1 MPSTKPSTHVLLP
14 LLLVIALGLSACG
27 GNPAGSGKRSTSE
40 DDPPKF
46 AAAKDGLY
54 CNIAEE
60 AGLQDQ
66 AFFGRGISFS
76 DVDLDGDDDVFVAN
90 TDGRKTEN
98 FGTSAFYL
106 NDGAGRYERKDVGFH
121 VDDLYATWGASFA
134 DYDNDGDPD
143 ALITNGGYTG
153 QSNVALYR
161 NEMRKSGQFVNVS
174 EPSGIAAAFPE
185 RQYWASAW
193 DDYDSDGNIDF
204 VVVSLGDPVKVM
216 RNDGDGTFSDSTAA
230 LGISDPHVD
239 AHNPVW
245 FDYDGDKDRD
255 LFIPDMEFM
264 TNHSQ
269 LYENR
274 VRDGGGFA
282 KVTGEKLGVVFAE
295 APGIFAAAAADFNQ
309 DGLDD
314 LFLGRWSLQDLVL
327 VSHGKDG
334 FTAHGKDVG
343 LNKKTMPITL
353 DNRAEQNENSMGLNA
368 GNFDGNGV
376 KVFMGTGNPEFAF
389 EDIVWCSKL
398 DPANPAGFVLERCS
412 EPFVKGQ
419 GSTFGHGMAFSDTDR
434 DGDTDI
440 VWAHGGHPERGEKQS
455 TGEVRQWTSYFES
468 RTDAGLHTASVF
480 LVGDRSGTDAFGA
493 RVKSTADGV
502 THYDAVRTMH
512 GFSSQNSKWLL
523 IDTGKSGVADL
534 EIAWPSGKTTTA
546 QIKVQTNNIVH
557 EDGGVESSPRN
568 DWGG

>member
-1 MPSTKPSTHVLLP
+1 MPPTKLSNQVLLS
-14 LLLVIALGLSACG
+14 LLLVVALGLSACG
-27 GNPAGSGKRSTSE
+27 SGAPKPGRGGTSA

-66 AFFGRGISFS
+66 AFFGRGVSFS

-90 TDGRKTEN
+90 TDGRKSED

-106 NDGAGRYERKDVGFH
+106 NDGAGRYERKDAGFD
-121 VDDLYATWGASFA
+121 VADLYATWGASFA

-161 NEMRKSGQFVNVS
+161 NEMREAKRFVNVS
-174 EPSGIAAAFPE
+174 QPSGVSEAFPD

-193 DDYDSDGNIDF
+193 DDYDGDGNVDF
-204 VVVSLGDPVKVM
+204 VVVSLGDPIKVM
-216 RNDGDGTFSDSTAA
+216 HNNGDGTFSDSTSA
-230 LGISDPHVD
+230 LGITDPHVD

-245 FDYDGDKDRD
+245 FDYDGDNDRD
-255 LFIPDMEFM
+255 LFIPDMEFVN
-264 TNHSQ
+264 NHSQ

-282 KVTGEKLGVVFAE
+282 NVTGEKLGTVFAE

-334 FTAHGKDVG
+334 FTAHGNDIG

-353 DNRAEQNENSMGLNA
+353 DNRADQNENSMGLNA
-368 GNFDGNGV
+368 ANFDGNGV
-376 KVFMGTGNPEFAF
+376 KVFLGTGNPEFAF

-398 DPANPAGFVLERCS
+398 DSSNPAGFVLERCS
-412 EPFVKGQ
+412 EPFIKGQ
-419 GSTFGHGMAFSDTDR
+419 GATFGHGMAFSDTDR

-455 TGEVRQWTSYFES
+455 KGEVRQWTSYFES

-493 RVKSTADGV
+493 RVKSTTDGA
-502 THYDAVRTMH
+502 THFDAVRTMH
-512 GFSSQNSKWLL
+512 GFSSQNSKWLV
-523 IDTGKSGVADL
+523 IDTGKSGVAEL
-534 EIAWPSGKTTTA
+534 EIDWPSGKTTTA
-546 QIKVQTNNIVH
+546 RVKVQTNNIVH
-557 EDGGVESSPRN
+557 EDGRVESSPRN
-568 DWGG
+568 KWGG

>member
-1 MPSTKPSTHVLLP
+1 MPQTKPSNQVLLS
-14 LLLVIALGLSACG
+14 LLLVIALGLGACG
-27 GNPAGSGKRSTSE
+27 GDPAKPGPGGTSA

-60 AGLQDQ
+60 AGLQDR
-66 AFFGRGISFS
+66 AFFGRGVSFS

-90 TDGRKTEN
+90 TDARKEEN

-106 NDGAGRYERKDVGFH
+106 NNGQGRFERKDVGFS
-121 VDDLYATWGASFA
+121 VDDLFSTWGASFA

-143 ALITNGGYTG
+143 ALITNGGYTSH
-153 QSNVALYR
+153 SNVALYR
-161 NEMRKSGQFVNVS
+161 NEMRDSGRFVNVS
-174 EPSGIAAAFPE
+174 EASGVKAAFPD

-193 DDYDSDGNIDF
+193 DDYDGDGQVDF
-204 VVVSLGDPVKVM
+204 VVVSLGNPIQIM
-216 RNDGDGTFSDSTAA
+216 HNNGDGTFSDATDA
-230 LGISDPHVD
+230 LGINDPHVD

-245 FDYDGDKDRD
+245 FDYDRDGDRD
-255 LFIPDMEFM
+255 LFVPDMEFV

-274 VRDGGGFA
+274 VREGRGFVN
-282 KVTGEKLGVVFAE
+282 VTAEKLGTAITSQPGVFAV
-295 APGIFAAAAADFNQ
+295 AAADFNQ

-334 FTAHGKDVG
+334 FTAHGTDVG

-353 DNRAEQNENSMGLNA
+353 DNRADQDENSMGLNA
-368 GNFDGNGV
+368 ANFDGDGV

-389 EDIVWCSKL
+389 DDIVWCSKL
-398 DPANPAGFVLERCS
+398 DPSNPAGFVFERCS
-412 EPFVKGQ
+412 EPFIKGQ
-419 GSTFGHGMAFSDTDR
+419 GATFGHGMAFSDTDR

-440 VWAHGGHPERGEKQS
+440 VWAHGGHPERGEKQAA
-455 TGEVRQWTSYFES
+455 GEVRQWTSYFES
-468 RTDAGLHTASVF
+468 RTDAGLRTASVF

-502 THYDAVRTMH
+502 THYDMVRTMH
-512 GFSSQNSKWLL
+512 GFSSQNSKWLV

-546 QIKVQTNNIVH
+546 QVKVQTSNILH

-568 DWGG
+568 KWGG